1 MTAYSDL
8 VAVIVMLTLVAGT
21 PLAAA
26 VIVLILMVRTRR
38 RSRRPGDI
46 ASPSPAPATDVI
58 DDFLQY
64 PYGPWSYFQAGGLLM
79 RAPRDEDGHVVLAQA
94 HPARLDWCDDVTPIE
109 LLTILTSLEE
119 AEQVACTRRSHASP
133 SP

>member
-1 MTAYSDL
+1 MTAYSNL

-21 PLAAA
+21 PLVAA

-38 RSRRPGDI
+38 SSRRPGAV
-46 ASPSPAPATDVI
+46 ASPSPAPTMEVI

-64 PYGPWSYFQAGGLLM
+64 AYGPWSYFQAGGRLM
-79 RAPRDEDGHVVLAQA
+79 RAPRDEDGHVVLVQA
-94 HPARLDWCDDVTPIE
+94 HPARLDWCDDVTPVE
-109 LLTILTSLEE
+109 LLTILTGLEE
-119 AEQVACTRRSHASP
+119 AEQAARGGRSHAAP